1 LAKKSKEAKALLK
14 LAEAF
19 KNPFKKET
27 ERTRLAK
34 SLKVGT
40 LIAGWEFYALSD
52 IEFSSEKE
60 RKKTKLVTIFPPRQS
75 WHTYS
80 PEPSEMYALGVSGIL
95 LRQAE
100 KYNHDWEIKWLN
112 SPGRE
117 TEIWSADGIV
127 SAHLNYLDFE
137 KNNFNEIYPTENFMD
152 WNDHLALA
160 AKIIQ

>member
-27 ERTRLAK
+27 ERARLAK

-112 SPGRE
+112 SPGR
-117 TEIWSADGIV
+117 D
-127 SAHLNYLDFE
+127 YLDFE